1 MNPTTGIKNENVL
14 LSIANG
20 LLVEPL
26 NNGSR
31 GRHVDSLH
39 HVEPKNDTSILGS
52 VAIGTTKSMEGRVGM
67 VCTICRA
74 VVP

>member
-14 LSIANG
+14 LSIAND

-26 NNGSR
+26 NNGRR
-31 GRHVDSLH
+31 GRHVDSSH

-52 VAIGTTKSMEGRVGM
+52 LTL
-67 VCTICRA
+67 
-74 VVP
+74 